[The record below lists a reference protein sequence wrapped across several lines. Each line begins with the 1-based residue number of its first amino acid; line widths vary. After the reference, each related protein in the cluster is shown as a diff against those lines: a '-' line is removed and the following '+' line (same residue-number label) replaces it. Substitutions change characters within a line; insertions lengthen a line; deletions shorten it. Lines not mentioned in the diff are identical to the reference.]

1 MPVVY
6 ASRNFGIRLIRR
18 TSAGSMPI
26 SAANRSTMRSIAT
39 AASGRPAP
47 RYAVID
53 AWLVTVDTP
62 VNPTF
67 AMS

>member
-6 ASRNFGIRLIRR
+6 FSRNFGMRLMRR

-26 SAANRSTMRSIAT
+26 SAAKRSTIRSIAT

-47 RYAVID
+47 RYAVMD
-53 AWLVTVDTP
+53 ALFVTVDVP
-62 VNPTF
+62 VKPTLV
-67 AMS
+67 MS